1 MCKKKLFLVII
12 AFILPILLIFY
23 HGTIDFSLIS
33 EWTKRLAELE
43 SNLEHYKS
51 MYRIK
56 QEDVIILSSFL
67 GLLTNISINN
77 TYFENLS
84 SDTQHVIKNIS
95 NKLTA
100 PSSVRLPSIQQS
112 FLPHLIQ
119 DTDALRP
126 AYLLSKGRK
135 DVSIVLG
142 IPSVKSTLDNLLTN
156 MNEEEQNETLI
167 VVFIAETDFEYV
179 QLVAKEIEIRFSHYV
194 ACGLIEILSPSPSY
208 YPSWK
213 NLKKTLNDPVERV
226 KWRSKQNLDFAYM
239 MAYSQSKGTFYVQLE
254 DDILA
259 KTGFITII
267 KNFALEKTENCSK
280 APISHI

>member
-23 HGTIDFSLIS
+23 HGTI